1 MGEFDGTNSHK
12 FNCNID
18 FQFFLLIIIQVNL
31 ILGMKSHKKHLP

>member
-18 FQFFLLIIIQVNL
+18 FQFFLLTYLLNL
-31 ILGMKSHKKHLP
+31 GNEITQKHLP